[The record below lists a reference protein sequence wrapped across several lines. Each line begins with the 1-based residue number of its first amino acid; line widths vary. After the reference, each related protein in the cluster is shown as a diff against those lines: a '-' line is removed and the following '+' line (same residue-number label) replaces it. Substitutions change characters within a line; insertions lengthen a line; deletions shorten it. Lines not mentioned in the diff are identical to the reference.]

1 MAGFPSVKR
10 ARVKKALHVRNE
22 DDSLTSP
29 RGYTTAT
36 RTAQVGS
43 GKSTSE
49 APLSLIEL
57 VCDGRMPQPKQ
68 IDGRKVWDIRSLDR
82 AFDQLPGGA
91 EEPNEWDLDA
101 GA

>member
-1 MAGFPSVKR
+1 
-10 ARVKKALHVRNE
+10 
-22 DDSLTSP
+22 
-29 RGYTTAT
+29 
-36 RTAQVGS
+36 
-43 GKSTSE
+43 
-49 APLSLIEL
+49 
-57 VCDGRMPQPKQ
+57 MPQPKQ